1 VSKNVY
7 VWHVTWSSEQAK
19 FMLFMVMGGWWPT
32 QNTKIVIAF
41 AEFAIATMTTI
52 TTTVMTLKIAK

>member
-1 VSKNVY
+1 
-7 VWHVTWSSEQAK
+7 
-19 FMLFMVMGGWWPT
+19 MLFMVMGGWWPT